1 MRSNSSG
8 TKNPPYSTTAK
19 VVIKMQKV
27 VNGTATNK
35 GTREIT
41 VTKQNNY
48 G

>member
-8 TKNPPYSTTAK
+8 TNNPPYSTTAK

-27 VNGTATNK
+27 VNGTATDK

>member
-8 TKNPPYSTTAK
+8 TNNPPSINTAK

-27 VNGTATNK
+27 VDGTATDK